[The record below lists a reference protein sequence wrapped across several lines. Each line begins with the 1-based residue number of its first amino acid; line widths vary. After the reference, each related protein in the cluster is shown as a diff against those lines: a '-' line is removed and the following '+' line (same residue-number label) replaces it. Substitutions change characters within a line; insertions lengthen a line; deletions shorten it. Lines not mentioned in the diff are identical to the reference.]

1 MSRLPQQPDERIDR
15 ARSISFSFDGR
26 SVAGLEGDTIGSA
39 LHAAGQRTFSR
50 SFKYHRRRGL
60 FCCVGQC
67 PNCLVAV
74 DGAPGVRACVEPV
87 REGIRV
93 EHLNA
98 RPSLEF
104 DVMRATDLFGGPFT
118 PPGFYYKTFIR
129 PRRLWPLYEKVL
141 RHAAGLGVLR
151 HSQDEREWRTEYR
164 RRHADVLV
172 VGGGLAGLSAAT
184 AAAELGADVVL
195 VDDGPAPGG
204 RMLADGGAEH
214 ARALVATARAA
225 GVEILERASAL
236 GYYDGMVPV
245 WQGATLHQVRAR
257 RHVFATGTIDQPLVF
272 SGNDLPGVMLA
283 EGARRLAAL
292 YAVAPGERAVLATT
306 SDRGLEAAAALQA
319 AGVTIV
325 AIADLRRE
333 RRAAAEPLISAGAE
347 LLTEHTIVEAT
358 GRRSVTGAV
367 LAPLG
372 GGGGRR
378 RYPCDLILV
387 SGGSTPASSLP
398 LQSGARSEYSQ
409 DDGHFAL
416 GELPDDV
423 HAAGELADHRVQA
436 AVALSGTL
444 EGTRAALEL
453 GLGDDA
459 TRQLAVD
466 LAQRLVVAAAERSP
480 VAIPPA
486 VSGADSGKCFACLC
500 EDVTSKDIALTVAEG
515 YDSIELSKRYTTVTM
530 GPCQGRMCQL
540 ASVRLMGAETGQA
553 PEQVGLTT
561 ARPPWTTVPMGV
573 LAGRPFEPAKR
584 SAIHSRHRQLGAMV
598 MWAGDWRRAY
608 HYGNPQEEALSVH
621 RAAGVID
628 VSTLG
633 KLLLRG
639 PQAGEFLDMMYPNR
653 FSNLA
658 PGRVRYGV
666 MTSDAGRITDDG
678 TICRLDEQSFYVTTT
693 SSGAGAVEQW
703 FSWWLADWRM
713 DVHLTDL
720 TQALCAVNL
729 AGPRAREILASI
741 ADLDCD
747 PEQFKYLD
755 GRRGLVAG
763 VPCLV
768 LRIGFVGELGYEI
781 HCPSAHGEHLWDAL
795 LEAGADVGIR
805 PFGLE
810 PQRVLR
816 LQKMHIIVG
825 QDTDS
830 ESNPY
835 AAAMPWI
842 VKLDRDQDF
851 IGRWALEH
859 AAEQQAETLLV
870 GFEMT
875 GATVPTEG
883 SVVVL
888 DGRTPA
894 GQVTSARFS
903 PQLEKVIGLAW
914 VPAALA
920 SDGAAITISDAGTTL
935 QARIVTQ
942 PFYDPAGEV
951 LRS

>member
-1 MSRLPQQPDERIDR
+1 MSRLPVQPDERIDR
-15 ARSISFSFDGR
+15 ARAVNFSFDGR
-26 SVAGLEGDTIGSA
+26 AVAALEGDTIGSA

-129 PRRLWPLYEKVL
+129 PRRLWPLYEKIL
-141 RHAAGLGVLR
+141 RNAAGLGVLP

-172 VGGGLAGLSAAT
+172 VGGGLAGLSAAA
-184 AAAELGADVVL
+184 AAAELGADVLL
-195 VDDGPAPGG
+195 VDDGPEPGG
-204 RMLADGGAEH
+204 RLLADGGAAQ
-214 ARALVATARAA
+214 ARELVATARAA

-245 WQGATLHQVRAR
+245 WQGDTLHQVRAR

-283 EGARRLAAL
+283 EGARRLTAL

-306 SDRGLEAAAALQA
+306 SDRGLEAAAALQE

-325 AIADLRRE
+325 AIADLRSE

-358 GRRSVTGAV
+358 GRRSVSGAV

-372 GGGGRR
+372 GGAGRR
-378 RYPCDLILV
+378 RFPCDLILV

-398 LQSGARSEYSQ
+398 LQSGARAEYSQ
-409 DDGHFAL
+409 EDGHFAL
-416 GELPDDV
+416 GELPDGV
-423 HAAGELADHRVQA
+423 HAAGELADHRAQE

-444 EGTRAALEL
+444 EGTRAALAL

-459 TRQLAVD
+459 TRELAGK
-466 LAQRLVVAAAERSP
+466 LAQRLLVAAAERSP
-480 VAIPPA
+480 VAIPPP
-486 VSGADSGKCFACLC
+486 VSGADRGKCFACLC
-500 EDVTSKDIALTVAEG
+500 EDVTSKDIGLTVAEG

-553 PEQVGLTT
+553 PEHVGLTT
-561 ARPPWTTVPMGV
+561 ARPPWTTVPMGA

-584 SAIHSRHRQLGAMV
+584 SAIHSRHRELGATV

-658 PGRVRYGV
+658 EGRVRYGV

-729 AGPRAREILASI
+729 AGPRAREILSSVAE
-741 ADLDCD
+741 LDCD
-747 PEQFKYLD
+747 PERFKYLD

-781 HCPSAHGEHLWDAL
+781 HCPAAHGEHLWDAL

-835 AAAMPWI
+835 DAAMPWI

-859 AAEQQAETLLV
+859 AADRQSETLLV

-883 SVVVL
+883 AVVVL
-888 DGRTPA
+888 DGGTPA

-920 SDGAAITISDAGTTL
+920 NDGAAITISDAGSTL
-935 QARIVTQ
+935 EAQIVTQ

>member
-1 MSRLPQQPDERIDR
+1 MSRLPVQPDERIDR
-15 ARSISFSFDGR
+15 GRAVNFSFDGR
-26 SVAGLEGDTIGSA
+26 AVTALEGDTIGSA

-129 PRRLWPLYEKVL
+129 PRRLWPLYEKIL
-141 RHAAGLGVLR
+141 RNAAGLGVLP

-184 AAAELGADVVL
+184 AAAELGADVLL
-195 VDDGPAPGG
+195 VDDGPEPGG
-204 RMLADGGAEH
+204 RLLADGGATR
-214 ARALVATARAA
+214 ARELVATARAA

-245 WQGATLHQVRAR
+245 WQGDTLHQVRAR

-283 EGARRLAAL
+283 DGARRLAAL

-319 AGVTIV
+319 AGVRIV
-325 AIADLRRE
+325 AIADLRSE

-358 GRRSVTGAV
+358 GRRSVSGAV

-372 GGGGRR
+372 GGAGRR
-378 RYPCDLILV
+378 RFPCDLILV

-398 LQSGARSEYSQ
+398 LQSGARAEYSQ
-409 DDGHFAL
+409 EDGHFAL
-416 GELPDDV
+416 GELPDGV
-423 HAAGELADHRVQA
+423 HAAGELADHRAQE
-436 AVALSGTL
+436 AVAVSGTL
-444 EGTRAALEL
+444 EGTRAALAL

-459 TRQLAVD
+459 TRELAGE
-466 LAQRLVVAAAERSP
+466 LAQRLLVAAADRSP
-480 VAIPPA
+480 VAIPPP
-486 VSGADSGKCFACLC
+486 VSGADRGKCFACLC
-500 EDVTSKDIALTVAEG
+500 EDVTSKDIGLTVAEG

-553 PEQVGLTT
+553 PEHVGLTT
-561 ARPPWTTVPMGV
+561 ARPPWTTVPMGA

-584 SAIHSRHRQLGAMV
+584 SAIHSRHRELGATV

-658 PGRVRYGV
+658 EGRVRYGV

-729 AGPRAREILASI
+729 AGPRAREILSSVAE
-741 ADLDCD
+741 LDCD
-747 PEQFKYLD
+747 PERFKYLD

-781 HCPSAHGEHLWDAL
+781 HCPAAHGEHLWDAL

-835 AAAMPWI
+835 DAAMPWI

-859 AAEQQAETLLV
+859 AAERQSETLLV

-875 GATVPTEG
+875 GTTVPTEG
-883 SVVVL
+883 AVVVL
-888 DGRTPA
+888 DGGTPA

-920 SDGAAITISDAGTTL
+920 SDGAAITISDAGSTL
-935 QARIVTQ
+935 EAQIVTQ